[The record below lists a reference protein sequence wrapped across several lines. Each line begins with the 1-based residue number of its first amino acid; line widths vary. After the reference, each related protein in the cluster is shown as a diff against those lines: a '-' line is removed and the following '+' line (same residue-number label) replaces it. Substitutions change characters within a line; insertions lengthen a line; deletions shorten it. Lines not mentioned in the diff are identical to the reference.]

1 MNYASL
7 LAADLFDVDATIV
20 VTAGEP
26 AAFVGED
33 CPTVWIWVSRI
44 EDAALFQAGCA
55 VRSTVTVSYRVDAC
69 YTEVDG
75 EIPAATHETD
85 EAAFLSLV
93 SDVWCTLVAAK
104 DDGTLLGLGDCDLA
118 VLSPLVVG
126 QRQGGVVSASGA
138 VVADFDCLA
147 S

>member
-1 MNYASL
+1 MDAS
-7 LAADLFDVDATIV
+7 II

-26 AAFVGED
+26 AAPVGSD

-55 VRSTVTVSYRVDAC
+55 VRTTVTVSYRVDSC

-75 EIPAATHETD
+75 EIPAATHEAD
-85 EAAFLSLV
+85 AVNFEALI

-126 QRQGGVVSASGA
+126 NRSGGVVSASGA
-138 VVADFDCLA
+138 VVADFDCHA